1 MKPNKLVME
10 YLKKANE
17 FYFEHQ
23 SIILTGGTIGFSLA
37 TTFTTM
43 KYSRD
48 VLNILDEAK
57 EMLSKEENA
66 DKKKDIYGATIK
78 EIAPKLL
85 PIIIFQ
91 TATILC
97 AIQNKKIYDVQEKK
111 LTDAMSALSLA
122 QNAIIQYQTFQ
133 KTAEEQLGEKK
144 LDKINKEVAQ
154 ERINN
159 NPPTE
164 SNTVIQQSA
173 NSMYYYY
180 DVFGNRYFWS
190 TKAPG
195 EIEKFCLELSKDLYD
210 GNCDDDRVSV
220 NDIYRFID
228 KSLIIDY
235 SKEWGWLAEDG
246 RGMKDSDLVN
256 VRITPAECP
265 DHKTL
270 CYELDMDPRPLFRTR
285 Y

>member
-1 MKPNKLVME
+1 MEFKKLLMT
-10 YLKKANE
+10 YLKKAGT

-23 SIILTGGTIGFSLA
+23 SIILTGGAIGFSLA
-37 TTFTTM
+37 TTATTM
-43 KYSRD
+43 MYSRD
-48 VLNILDEAK
+48 ILNTLDEAK
-57 EMLSKEENA
+57 EMLSKEENE

-85 PIIIFQ
+85 PIVIFQ
-91 TATILC
+91 SATILC
-97 AIQNKKIYDVQEKK
+97 TVQNKRIYDAQERK
-111 LTDAMSALSLA
+111 LTDAVSALSLA
-122 QNAIIQYQTFQ
+122 QNAIVQYQTFQ

-164 SNTVIQQSA
+164 NNTVVQQTA
-173 NSMYYYY
+173 NNMYYYF
-180 DVFGNRYFWS
+180 DTFANRYFWS

-195 EIEKFCLELSKDLYD
+195 EIEKFALDRSKDLYD
-210 GNCDDDRVSV
+210 GNCDDDRVCV

-228 KSLIIDY
+228 KQLIIDY
-235 SKEWGWLAEDG
+235 SRDWGWLAEDS
-246 RGMKDSDLVN
+246 RGMKDSDLVSI
-256 VRITPAECP
+256 RITPAECP

-270 CYELDMDPRPLFRTR
+270 CYELDLDPRPLFRTR
-285 Y
+285 F